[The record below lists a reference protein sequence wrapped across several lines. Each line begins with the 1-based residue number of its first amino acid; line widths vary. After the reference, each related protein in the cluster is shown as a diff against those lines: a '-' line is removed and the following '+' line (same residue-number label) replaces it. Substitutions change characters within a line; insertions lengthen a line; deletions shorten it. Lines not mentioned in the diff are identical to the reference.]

1 MLVNCPICSHHH
13 TTSFHV
19 VKDYTVSHEVF
30 QLVRCNQCGF
40 LFTENPP
47 AIHEI
52 GRYYDSAEYISHT
65 DSKKGL
71 FNQVYQSV
79 RNFSI
84 GQKLRLVQSYTNS
97 QKGELLDFGC
107 GTGSFLR
114 FTKDKGW
121 NVIGM
126 EPDKAAR
133 EKASTLLGSSVL
145 SPEELLHLSS
155 NKFDVI
161 TLWHVLEH
169 VHALHET
176 LENFRKILN
185 QDGILVIAVP
195 NHASWDAKHYRHH
208 WAAYDVPRHLYHFTP
223 DTIHRL
229 LTDKGFSKL
238 GMKPMWFDSFYVS
251 MLSEKY
257 KTGRIRF
264 FSGMLIGLISNINA
278 MLQPGRCSSQIY
290 IYKKIN

>member
-1 MLVNCPICSHHH
+1 
-13 TTSFHV
+13 
-19 VKDYTVSHEVF
+19 
-30 QLVRCNQCGF
+30 
-40 LFTENPP
+40 
-47 AIHEI
+47 
-52 GRYYDSAEYISHT
+52 
-65 DSKKGL
+65 
-71 FNQVYQSV
+71 V

-84 GQKLRLVQSYTNS
+84 GQKLKLVQSYTNS
-97 QKGELLDFGC
+97 KKGELLDFGC
-107 GTGSFLR
+107 GTGAFLK

-126 EPDKAAR
+126 EPDKSAR

-176 LENFRKILN
+176 LENFRKVLN

-195 NHASWDAKHYRHH
+195 NHA
-208 WAAYDVPRHLYHFTP
+208 
-223 DTIHRL
+223 
-229 LTDKGFSKL
+229 
-238 GMKPMWFDSFYVS
+238 YVS

-264 FSGMLIGLISNINA
+264 FSAMLIGLISNINT